1 MPDATRP
8 TKLTETLLQSTGG
21 YELVFSALIMGFLGY
36 ALDRW
41 AGTAP
46 LFVLAFSGFGFLG
59 AAFSLYY
66 RFKHQ
71 LQLLTNE
78 QQLSNEQGM
87 SEYRA
92 RHQL

>member
-46 LFVLAFSGFGFLG
+46 FFVLAFSAFGFLG
-59 AAFSLYY
+59 AAFSLYF

-71 LQLLTNE
+71 LRLLANE
-78 QQLSNEQGM
+78 QHLSNEQGM

>member
-8 TKLTETLLQSTGG
+8 TKLTESLLQSTGG

-41 AGTAP
+41 AGTTP
-46 LFVLAFSGFGFLG
+46 FFVLVFSAFGFLG

-66 RFKHQ
+66 RFRHQ
-71 LQLLTNE
+71 LQLLANE
-78 QQLSNEQGM
+78 QQLSNEQGV

-92 RHQL
+92 RHQR